1 MKKTTLL
8 SIVTTAAV
16 LTGCTTEVG
25 PDGRQRSAMTP
36 MGAAVL
42 QTATAAGIGAG
53 TGAMMR
59 GANPVAVGAVSAG
72 AGSVGS
78 QVINSFIPKSRTPGG
93 DAPQPQQS
101 SNQQLF
107 IRTSDGNFVPANIS
121 YIQQRDGSYI
131 PSYPRGRQL
140 FRQLPNGGFAPAY

>member
-8 SIVTTAAV
+8 TIVTSTAI

-78 QVINSFIPKSRTPGG
+78 QVINSFIPKSRTGG
-93 DAPQPQQS
+93 DAPQVQQS

-107 IRTSDGNFVPANIS
+107 IRSSDGSFVPANVS
-121 YIQQRDGSYI
+121 YIQQPDGSYI

-140 FRQLPNGGFAPAY
+140 FRQLPNGGFAPIN